1 MSGKAN
7 NAEPVNPQGLTDL
20 EYNFCWAYAKTLHL
34 GNSVKEAGYKCND
47 AASHVQGTRLLKKP
61 KIRAYL
67 NEIMDL
73 STVTVLNEVVQ
84 IAFANITD
92 VMSINSN
99 GVTVIP
105 SQQWSDRAKAAVK
118 TVKIRSRTT
127 YDKEGNPTVT
137 TETEVTMYDRL
148 AALDKL
154 MKKLGMYPVNGDVL
168 GLLEAMASNGLLVP
182 MQADV
187 IVEGINGIR
196 DRLKELPGDG
206 A

>member
-7 NAEPVNPQGLTDL
+7 NANPIAPNGLTDL

-34 GNSVKEAGYKCND
+34 GNAVKEAGYKC
-47 AASHVQGTRLLKKP
+47 AESSARVYGTRLLKKAN
-61 KIRAYL
+61 IRSYL

-73 STVTVLNEVVQ
+73 STVTVLNKVVQ

-92 VMSINSN
+92 IMSINSN
-99 GVTVIP
+99 GVTIIP

-118 TVKIRSRTT
+118 SVKIKTRTS
-127 YDKEGNPTVT
+127 YDKEGNPIIT
-137 TETEVTMYDRL
+137 TETEIAMYDRL
-148 AALDKL
+148 SALDKL
-154 MKKLGMYPVNGDVL
+154 MRKLAMYPTQGDVL
-168 GLLEAMASNGLLVP
+168 SLVEAMATNGLLVP
-182 MQADV
+182 GQADV
-187 IVEGINGIR
+187 VIEGINGIR